1 MKRLLG
7 ILMMSLIIK
16 YISLL
21 SKNGF
26 NKNIISI
33 ENVLLMGDRKVAKT
47 KRTPIK
53 RRRTKAWYDVQAY
66 SVN

>member
-1 MKRLLG
+1 VLFAVVTLRLLTT
-7 ILMMSLIIK
+7 IK
-16 YISLL
+16 NHSCPKTDLKNLL
-21 SKNGF
+21 V
-26 NKNIISI
+26 I
-33 ENVLLMGDRKVAKT
+33 ENVLLMGDRKVAQT